1 MKKRNIGKI
10 AGPLVAIAVGIGAST
25 SAFGAIIDLTTAGA
39 SGTIG
44 IATFQQINPQSTGT
58 GVIDP
63 FLRIQAQGNETAEG
77 AYNTG
82 GALANPPFQ
91 QQGSG
96 QAWNTD
102 LLLSAVPIVNGSYQF
117 MLDINQTGANP
128 LLSLNQLQVFRTST
142 PGQTAGSVSA
152 NGYLTGIVGNSVY
165 DMNPGGG
172 LANGVKLDFSLN
184 SGSGSGD
191 MFLYIP
197 TSAFA
202 GVAGDYVVLYSHFG
216 APGTYSSNDGF
227 EEWATLTGTP
237 VPEPTTVVAG
247 ALLLLPFAV
256 STIRTIRKRR
266 TA

>member
-39 SGTIG
+39 NGTILG
-44 IATFQQINPQSTGT
+44 ATFQQIPDQSTGT

-63 FLRIQAQGNETAEG
+63 FLRIQANGSEG

-96 QAWNTD
+96 QSWNTD

-128 LLSLNQLQVFRTST
+128 LLSLNQLQVFRTGT
-142 PGQTAGSVSA
+142 AGQTAGAVDAFGHLS
-152 NGYLTGIVGNSVY
+152 GIVGTSVY
-165 DMNPGGG
+165 DMNPASG
-172 LANGVKLDFSLN
+172 LANGVKLDYSLN
-184 SGSGSGD
+184 NGSGSGD

-216 APGTYSSNDGF
+216 APGTYRSNDGF
-227 EEWATLTGTP
+227 EEWATVGTTA